1 MALLQA
7 AHREVGAKILKPTL
21 TVWCKDIQN
30 AFCCEVVELVLGII
44 LGMTMN
50 CACIRG
56 NGTALEMVPVCFPQS

>member
-7 AHREVGAKILKPTL
+7 AHREVGATILKPTL

-44 LGMTMN
+44 LGMTN